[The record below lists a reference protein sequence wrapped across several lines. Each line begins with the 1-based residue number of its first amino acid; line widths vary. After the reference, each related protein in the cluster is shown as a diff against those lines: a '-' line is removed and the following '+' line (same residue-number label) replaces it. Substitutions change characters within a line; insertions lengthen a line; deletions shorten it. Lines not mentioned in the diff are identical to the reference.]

1 MTGWIKTYKSLL
13 NHWLSQDMEKLGRW
27 MFLLLSAAHEDT
39 KEVHGNRIIEL
50 KQGQLVASNS
60 FLAKRWN
67 TSERTVLRFLE
78 MLESDGMLHRCTHQK
93 ITIITICNYESYQ
106 EKKKGKRTDECS
118 ENAPMTHRWRTHP
131 KKNKEDI
138 LVLVDNNNAPAHT
151 HEGSREEY
159 YQDRYRLE
167 GGWTEAAMMSHLSID
182 EVKKVFEEFI
192 IEQKHNSREH
202 LDYPDFKTHFLN
214 YLRKKAEILRRQNKQ
229 DNGNNRTN
237 QRRGIQSVVN
247 SVEDYEGSF

>member
-93 ITIITICNYESYQ
+93 ITIITICNYESYL
-106 EKKKGKRTDECS
+106 T
-118 ENAPMTHRWRTHP
+118 
-131 KKNKEDI
+131 
-138 LVLVDNNNAPAHT
+138 L
-151 HEGSREEY
+151 
-159 YQDRYRLE
+159 
-167 GGWTEAAMMSHLSID
+167 
-182 EVKKVFEEFI
+182 
-192 IEQKHNSREH
+192 
-202 LDYPDFKTHFLN
+202 
-214 YLRKKAEILRRQNKQ
+214 
-229 DNGNNRTN
+229 
-237 QRRGIQSVVN
+237 
-247 SVEDYEGSF
+247 